1 MKLTAIVSISIF
13 ATAIFAAPKTSH
25 GRARALKQRSKLSTN
40 AAEDNEETD
49 NWAGAVLKAPPTGDS
64 FVDVTTCAY
73 YPISSF
79 AFQDI
84 LQRLEICPTGI
95 FRSHVLVLA
104 V

>member
-13 ATAIFAAPKTSH
+13 ATAISLLQKPAMAGH
-25 GRARALKQRSKLSTN
+25 ELSSRDQSSLTN

-79 AFQDI
+79 AFQDSREG
-84 LQRLEICPTGI
+84 QICVEKNV
-95 FRSHVLVLA
+95 SQNA
-104 V
+104 EY